1 MASAALEQLRVK
13 ALELSETERAELAHE
28 LVASV
33 DGDAEAGVEQAWEAE
48 ILRRLDDVER
58 GTAQILSRDEFRRR
72 IRQHLKPA

>member
-28 LVASV
+28 LVASL

-72 IRQHLKPA
+72 IRQHLTPV

>member
-28 LVASV
+28 LVASL
-33 DGDAEAGVEQAWEAE
+33 DGDAEAGVEQAWETE
-48 ILRRLDDVER
+48 ILRRLDDMER